1 MLSTIILTMAIW
13 DKSTMILLEEFIVS
27 TRQLLY
33 NVDTDLLLIQN

>member
-1 MLSTIILTMAIW
+1 MLSTIILNMAIW

-33 NVDTDLLLIQN
+33 NIDTDLLLIQN

>member
-1 MLSTIILTMAIW
+1 MLSTIILTIAIW

-33 NVDTDLLLIQN
+33 NIDTDLLLIQN